1 MSGSDNRS
9 ERAPDSSDI
18 LHAEFDWTVISPSLA
33 IVQTVAIAADRKAI
47 ELPPLI
53 ETVDPD
59 ALDELFQYPTEPDS
73 NISLS
78 FRLGDYEVTVTEHG
92 DVYVHNGRLG
102 S

>member
-9 ERAPDSSDI
+9 GRAPDSTDL
-18 LHAEFDWTVISPSLA
+18 LHAEFDWNVISPSLA
-33 IVQTVAIAADRKAI
+33 VVQTVAIAADRKAI

-59 ALDELFQYPTEPDS
+59 ALDELFESPTKPDS
-73 NISLS
+73 SISLS
-78 FRLGDYEVTVTEHG
+78 FRLGDYAVTVTEYG
-92 DVYVHNGRLG
+92 DVYVHNSRLN